1 MPGQSSTRP
10 GSRRTGRR
18 PGPNRTRAAIL
29 DAARSAFAAR
39 GYDAVS
45 IRAVA
50 RDAGVDP
57 ALVHRFFGTKD
68 DLFVAAMELAFAPS
82 QLVEALL
89 AQGREGLGER
99 LIATLLALSDSPE
112 GIAPLLA
119 LLRAAASNDQAA
131 TMLREFVTTE
141 ILGRIATAAAP
152 DEPELRAALAGSQ
165 VVGLILSRYIVRIP
179 AIVDAERLQLAAAI
193 GPTIERYL
201 TGALPDA

>member
-10 GSRRTGRR
+10 GPRRTGRR